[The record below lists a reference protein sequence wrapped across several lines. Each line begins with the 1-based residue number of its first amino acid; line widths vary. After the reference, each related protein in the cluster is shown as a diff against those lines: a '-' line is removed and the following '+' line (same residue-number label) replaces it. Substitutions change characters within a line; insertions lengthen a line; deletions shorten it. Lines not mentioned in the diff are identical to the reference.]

1 MAGASAICI
10 RLPPGLLK
18 ELEKMARSS
27 DRPKSYLV
35 RKALEEYIE
44 EQADCRIALER
55 LREETDE
62 IISSSRLRKRL
73 ARDN

>member
-1 MAGASAICI
+1 MPTA
-10 RLPPGLLK
+10 LLK

-35 RKALEEYIE
+35 RKALEEYLE

-73 ARDN
+73 ASGS